1 MKIFEG
7 KNYFVSGITSG
18 IGKETAEAIIS
29 KGGNVYS
36 ITRDKIDIQDKI
48 KTVELNL
55 KDVEKIEAS
64 LNFLLD
70 EIKLD
75 GIVLCAGIEKT
86 IPIRQTTF
94 DQIYEIFKINFFSN
108 YEIIRVLHR
117 KKNLNNNSAIVLVT
131 SIMAEFGTPGKTA
144 YSASKSAINGLVKS
158 LALELAP
165 RNIRVN
171 AVAPAMVKTRMG
183 LNLIESLTEENLNNL
198 EKSHPLGFAEPS
210 QISDLINFL
219 ISDNSSNITGQILNI
234 DGGFSIQ

>member
-7 KNYFVSGITSG
+7 RNFFVSGITSG
-18 IGKETAEAIIS
+18 IGRKTAEAILS
-29 KGGNVYS
+29 EGGSIYS
-36 ITRDKIDIQDKI
+36 ITRKQIDILDKF
-48 KTVELNL
+48 KTVELDL
-55 KDVEKIEAS
+55 KDIYKIEAS
-64 LNFLLD
+64 LNILLD

-94 DQIYEIFKINFFSN
+94 EQIDEIFKINFFSN

-117 KKNLNNNSAIVLVT
+117 KKFLKNNSSIVLVT

-171 AVAPAMVKTRMG
+171 GVAPAMVNTRLG
-183 LNLIESLTEENLNNL
+183 LNLIENLTEENLNNL
-198 EKSHPLGFAEPS
+198 KKSHPLGFAEPT
-210 QISDLINFL
+210 QISDLISFL
-219 ISDNSSNITGQILNI
+219 ISDKSSNITGQIINI
-234 DGGFSIQ
+234 DGGFSVQ